1 MNDYVAL
8 AAMYDRL
15 MATDYEARADYLV
28 SLFCVHGDRVRT
40 LLDLA
45 CGSGS
50 LTAALIERGL
60 DVIGI
65 DLSEDM
71 LGIAREKCPEALLLC
86 QDMRELDLYD
96 VVDGAVCTLDS
107 FNHLLATADIAA
119 VLDRLRLFIAPGGL
133 LVFDVN
139 TPYKHRHILGNNA
152 FVLEDD
158 GILCAWQNT
167 LDERTCT
174 VTMDL
179 DFFEE
184 TGGGMYVRTSDTV
197 RERAYTL
204 STWRKLLSAAGFA
217 LVAVYDD
224 MTTDAPHETSER
236 LVIVAKNTRPAE
248 EFSAQFSI

>member
-1 MNDYVAL
+1 MNDYQAL

-15 MATDYEARADYLV
+15 MATDYAQRASYLLA
-28 SLFCVHGDRVRT
+28 LFKRHGATPQT

-50 LTAALIERGL
+50 LTAALIDKGV
-60 DVIGI
+60 DVIGT

-71 LGIAREKCPEALLLC
+71 LDLAREKCPEALLLC
-86 QDMRELDLYD
+86 QDMRKLDLYD

-107 FNHLLATADIAA
+107 FNHLTSTADVAA
-119 VLDRLRLFIAPGGL
+119 TLDRLRLFVAPQGL

-139 TPYKHRHILGNNA
+139 TPYKHRHILGDNA

-158 GILCAWQNT
+158 GVLCAWQNRF
-167 LDERTCT
+167 DERTCT

-184 TGGGMYVRTSDTV
+184 TADGTYERTGDTV

-204 STWRKLLSAAGFA
+204 PTWKKLLAAAGFA
-217 LVAVYDD
+217 LLAVYEDLT
-224 MTTDAPHETSER
+224 MEEPSETTER
-236 LVIVAKNTRPAE
+236 WVLVAQNTRPADE
-248 EFSAQFSI
+248 YV

>member
-1 MNDYVAL
+1 MNDYAAL

-15 MATDYEARADYLV
+15 MVTDYEQRADYLL
-28 SLFCVHGDRVRT
+28 SLFCLHGGDVHT

-50 LTAALIERGL
+50 LTAALIARGL
-60 DVIGI
+60 DVIGT

-71 LGIAREKCPEALLLC
+71 LDLAREKCPDALLLC
-86 QDMRELDLYD
+86 QDMRKLDLYD

-107 FNHLLATADIAA
+107 FNHLSSTADIAA
-119 VLDRLRLFIAPGGL
+119 VLDRLRLFIAPDGL

-139 TPYKHRHILGNNA
+139 TPYKHRCVLGDNA
-152 FVLEDD
+152 FVLEED
-158 GILCAWQNT
+158 GVLCAWQNT
-167 LDERTCT
+167 FDARTCT

-184 TGGGMYVRTSDTV
+184 TDDGTYARTSDTV

-204 STWRKLLSAAGFA
+204 PTWKKLLQAAGFD
-217 LVAVYDD
+217 LIAVYDD
-224 MTTDAPHETSER
+224 LTSAAPCDTTER
-236 LVIVAKNTRPAE
+236 WVLVARNTRPAA
-248 EFSAQFSI
+248 EFV